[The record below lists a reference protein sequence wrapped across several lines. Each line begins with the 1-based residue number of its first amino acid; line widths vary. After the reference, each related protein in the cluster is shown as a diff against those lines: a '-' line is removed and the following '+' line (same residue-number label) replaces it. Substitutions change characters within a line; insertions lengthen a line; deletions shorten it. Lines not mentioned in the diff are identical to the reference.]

1 MLFRD
6 NGNYFE
12 EDKQYEALLKTSNE
26 SVTGHRYFNSDGI
39 FIGLYN
45 RKNGIIWKIR
55 LETLKRVK

>member
-45 RKNGIIWKIR
+45 RKNGI
-55 LETLKRVK
+55 